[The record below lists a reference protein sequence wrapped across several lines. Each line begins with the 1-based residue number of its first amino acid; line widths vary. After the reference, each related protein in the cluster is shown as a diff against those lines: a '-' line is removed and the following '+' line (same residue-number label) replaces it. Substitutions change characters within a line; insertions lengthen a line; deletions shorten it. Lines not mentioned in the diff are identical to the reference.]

1 LTPGQRAEALVSE
14 FGISSPSELDIE
26 AIAYDAGMDVRYE
39 QLDGC
44 EATLVGVKNQAIA
57 TIRPSGNRGRERFSL
72 AHELGH
78 WNMHR
83 GRSFRCRVDDQSTNL
98 ASDVT
103 LEKEADS
110 YAAHL
115 LMPRY
120 LFDPAIRSGAK
131 IPTFKHI
138 GEVAQAFEVSIAA
151 AIIRMAEVDSL
162 PVIVACYDR
171 AGIRWRAFAPHVPRR
186 WRLVQTLDEDSFA
199 YDIVRGGKVERCAG
213 KQSADAWFSN
223 DGADEYEVVEHA
235 MPAQKGEALVMLY
248 LTDVDMFENPF
259 EGRKYEQRISD
270 APSFARRS
278 R

>member
-1 LTPGQRAEALVSE
+1 MTPGQRAEALISE
-14 FGISSPSELDIE
+14 FGISLPSELDVE
-26 AIAYDAGMDVRYE
+26 AIACDAGMDVRYE
-39 QLDGC
+39 LLDGC

-57 TIRPSGNRGRERFSL
+57 TIRPSGNRGRERFSV

-78 WNMHR
+78 WNLHR
-83 GRSFRCRVDDQSTNL
+83 GKSFRCRVDDQSENL
-98 ASDVT
+98 ASDAT

-138 GEVAQAFEVSIAA
+138 EEVAQAFEVSMAA
-151 AIIRMAEVDSL
+151 AVIRMAEVDSL
-162 PVIVACYDR
+162 PVIVACYNGR
-171 AGIRWRAFAPHVPRR
+171 GIRWRAVAPHVPRR

-199 YDIVRGGKVERCAG
+199 YDLVNSGKSQQCSG

-223 DGADEYEVVEHA
+223 DDADKYEVHEHA
-235 MPAQKGEALVMLY
+235 MPGRAGEVLVMLY
-248 LTDVDMFENPF
+248 LSDTEMFESPF
-259 EGRKYEQRISD
+259 ERKLEGRYQES
-270 APSFARRS
+270 ANFGGRS

>member
-1 LTPGQRAEALVSE
+1 MTPGQRAEALISE
-14 FGISSPSELDIE
+14 FGISSPSELDVE
-26 AIAYDAGMDVRYE
+26 AIACDAGMDVRYE
-39 QLDGC
+39 LLDGC

-57 TIRPSGNRGRERFSL
+57 TIRPSGNRGRERFSV

-78 WNMHR
+78 WNLHR
-83 GRSFRCRVDDQSTNL
+83 GKSFRCRVDDQSENL

-103 LEKEADS
+103 LEKQADS

-138 GEVAQAFEVSIAA
+138 GEVAQAFEVSVAA
-151 AIIRMAEVDSL
+151 TIIRMAEVDTL
-162 PVIVACYDR
+162 PVIVACYDGR
-171 AGIRWRAFAPHVPRR
+171 GIRWRAIAPHVPRR
-186 WRLVQTLDEDSFA
+186 WHLVQSLDEDSFA
-199 YDIVRGGKVERCAG
+199 YDIANGVKSIQCSG

-223 DGADEYEVVEHA
+223 DDAENYEVHEHA
-235 MPAQKGEALVMLY
+235 MPGRPGEVLVMLY
-248 LTDVDMFENPF
+248 LADTDMFESPF
-259 EGRKYEQRISD
+259 ERKSEGQYQERLG
-270 APSFARRS
+270 FGRRS

>member
-1 LTPGQRAEALVSE
+1 MTPGQRAEALVSE
-14 FGISSPSELDIE
+14 FGISSPSELDVE
-26 AIAYDAGMDVRYE
+26 AIAYDAGMHVRYE
-39 QLDGC
+39 QIDGC

-98 ASDVT
+98 ASDAS

-115 LMPRY
+115 LMPRH
-120 LFDPAIRSGAK
+120 LFDPAVRSGAK

-138 GEVAQAFEVSIAA
+138 GDVAQAFEVSIAA

-199 YDIVRGGKVERCAG
+199 YDIVNGDKSTHCSG
-213 KQSADAWFSN
+213 KQEAQAWFSN
-223 DGADEYEVVEHA
+223 DGAENYEIHESS
-235 MPAQKGEALVMLY
+235 MPGYLGEVLVMLY
-248 LTDVDMFENPF
+248 VGDADMFESPYEREP
-259 EGRKYEQRISD
+259 EGRYQEI
-270 APSFARRS
+270 PSFARRS

>member
-1 LTPGQRAEALVSE
+1 MTPGQRAEALILE
-14 FGISSPSELDIE
+14 FGISSPSELDVE
-26 AIAYDAGMDVRYE
+26 AIACDAGMDVRYE
-39 QLDGC
+39 PLDGC

-57 TIRPSGNRGRERFSL
+57 TIRPSGNRGRERFSV

-78 WNMHR
+78 WNLHR
-83 GRSFRCRVDDQSTNL
+83 GKSFRCRVDDQSENL
-98 ASDVT
+98 ASDGT

-138 GEVAQAFEVSIAA
+138 SEVAQAFEVSVAA

-171 AGIRWRAFAPHVPRR
+171 RGIRWRAVAPHVPRR
-186 WRLVQTLDEDSFA
+186 WRLVQSLDEDSFA
-199 YDIVRGGKVERCAG
+199 YDIANGVKSTQCSG

-223 DGADEYEVVEHA
+223 DDAENYEVHEHA
-235 MPAQKGEALVMLY
+235 MPGRPGEVLVMLY
-248 LTDVDMFENPF
+248 LGDTDMFESPF
-259 EGRKYEQRISD
+259 ERKSEGRYQES
-270 APSFARRS
+270 PGFGRRS

>member
-1 LTPGQRAEALVSE
+1 MTPGQRAEALVSE
-14 FGISSPSELDIE
+14 LGISSPSELDVE

-98 ASDVT
+98 ASDAS

-120 LFDPAIRSGAK
+120 LFNPAIRSGAK

-138 GEVAQAFEVSIAA
+138 EDVAQEFEVSIAA

-162 PVIVACYDR
+162 PVIVACYDK

-199 YDIVRGGKVERCAG
+199 YDIVNGVKATQGSG
-213 KQSADAWFSN
+213 KQEAQAWFSN
-223 DGADEYEVVEHA
+223 DDAANYEVHENSI
-235 MPAQKGEALVMLY
+235 PGRPGEVLVMLY
-248 LTDVDMFENPF
+248 MGDTNMFESP
-259 EGRKYEQRISD
+259 YEREPERRCRD
-270 APSFARRS
+270 VPSFGKRS

>member
-1 LTPGQRAEALVSE
+1 MTPGQRAEALISE
-14 FGISSPSELDIE
+14 FGISLPSELDVE
-26 AIAYDAGMDVRYE
+26 AIACDAGMDVRYE
-39 QLDGC
+39 LLDGC

-57 TIRPSGNRGRERFSL
+57 TIRPSGNRGRERFSV

-78 WNMHR
+78 WKLHR
-83 GRSFRCRVDDQSTNL
+83 GKSFRCRVDDQSENL
-98 ASDVT
+98 ASDAA

-120 LFDPAIRSGAK
+120 LFDPAIRSGAR

-138 GEVAQAFEVSIAA
+138 EEVAQAFEVSMAA
-151 AIIRMAEVDSL
+151 AVIRMAEVDSL
-162 PVIVACYDR
+162 PVIVACYNGR
-171 AGIRWRAFAPHVPRR
+171 GIRWRAAAPHVPRR

-199 YDIVRGGKVERCAG
+199 YDFVNDGKSQQCSG

-223 DGADEYEVVEHA
+223 DDADKYEVYEHA
-235 MPAQKGEALVMLY
+235 MPGRSGEVLVMLY
-248 LTDVDMFENPF
+248 LSDTEMFESPFERKF
-259 EGRKYEQRISD
+259 EGRHQEN
-270 APSFARRS
+270 ANFGGRS

>member
-1 LTPGQRAEALVSE
+1 MTPGQRAEALVFE
-14 FGISSPSELDIE
+14 FGISSPSELDVE
-26 AIAYDAGMDVRYE
+26 AIACDAGMDVRYE

-57 TIRPSGNRGRERFSL
+57 TIRPSGNRGRERFSV

-83 GRSFRCRVDDQSTNL
+83 GKAFRCRVDDQSANL
-98 ASDVT
+98 ASDAPR
-103 LEKEADS
+103 EKEADS

-138 GEVAQAFEVSIAA
+138 GEVAQAFEVSVAA

-162 PVIVACYDR
+162 PVIVACYDTQ
-171 AGIRWRAFAPHVPRR
+171 GFRWCAFAPHVPRR
-186 WRLVQTLDEDSFA
+186 WRLVQTLNDDTFA
-199 YDIVRGGKVERCAG
+199 YDIINGVTSKQCSG
-213 KQSADAWFSN
+213 KQEATAWFSN
-223 DGADEYEVVEHA
+223 DAADSYEVHENA
-235 MPAQKGEALVMLY
+235 MPGRPGEVLVMLY
-248 LTDVDMFENPF
+248 LSDTDMFESPY
-259 EGRKYEQRISD
+259 ERKSEERYQD
-270 APSFARRS
+270 GPSFGRRS